1 MRLPLRWKLILSIG
15 LPAIVVWGA
24 MSWILADQA
33 GRRSERRLEE
43 ESTRRIGRIAALVE
57 ARVERIASAAGQAA
71 SALAKAPELSDA
83 ALRSL
88 REAALEN
95 EPAIKNAGAAG
106 KLFEQRG
113 APRGITL
120 ARAAGG
126 FEARVFP
133 GAEAAAAPAGEAA
146 GWRVPASDRG
156 PGLAFTAPFARPN
169 GERGEVSFEV
179 SLEDL
184 CAGLPE
190 ELRREGAF
198 VLAGPQGRILCA
210 FAPPGSRLPEEISVP
225 EIVRKSG
232 RADLEALGRR
242 IDSGETGIARAPGLL
257 TPDPRW
263 FAYAPI
269 RPLGGFLI
277 ASVPESVVLAFSRSQ
292 IYLGF
297 VLLSTGLAALLGIII
312 AMSTRITAP
321 LSRLAGAV
329 AQLGTGNLETRVTE
343 VPEGDEI
350 GDLAASFN
358 RMVGDLE
365 GHVQA
370 LQRETAAR
378 EKVEGELRVARG
390 IQTALLPKRLPAGE
404 KFEISAANLAA
415 RHVAGDFYDAFLRN
429 PDTLV
434 FLVADVSGKGLPAA
448 LFMAV
453 SRTVLRRLLQAE
465 APLSEVLAQANQ
477 ALEGENVGG
486 MYVTLFAGIYDI
498 PSGTLRYANAAHP
511 VPHRIDARCQVSD
524 LGEVT
529 GTMVGLLPGRTYEE
543 KVEHLAVGDRILIVT
558 DGVPEAKDA
567 AEEFFG
573 EDRLKALLA
582 AGDPAETA
590 DALRKR
596 VIAEVER
603 YQGENLAD
611 DVTVMALRR
620 LA

>member
-1 MRLPLRWKLILSIG
+1 MRLPLRWKLILAIG
-15 LPAIVVWGA
+15 LPAIAVWGA

-57 ARVERIASAAGQAA
+57 AKVERIAATAGQAA
-71 SALAKAPELSDA
+71 SALAKAPDLSEA

-88 REAALEN
+88 LEAALET
-95 EPAIKNAGAAG
+95 EPEILRASAAWKPVG
-106 KLFEQRG
+106 ERA
-113 APRGITL
+113 APRGIALT
-120 ARAAGG
+120 RVAGSI
-126 FEARVFP
+126 EARVVA
-133 GAEAAAAPAGEAA
+133 GTEAVPAGDAA
-146 GWRVPASDRG
+146 GWKVPAAGHD
-156 PGLAFTAPFARPN
+156 PGLVFTAPFARPD
-169 GERGEVSFEV
+169 GGSGALSFQV

-190 ELRREGAF
+190 ELRREGAYA
-198 VLAGPQGRILCA
+198 LAGPQGRILCA
-210 FAPPGSRLPEEISVP
+210 FAPPGSRLPEEVSLP

-232 RADLEALGRR
+232 RADLEALRRR
-242 IDSGETGIARAPGLL
+242 IESGETGIARAPGLL

-297 VLLSTGLAALLGIII
+297 VLLSAGLAALLGIII

-321 LSRLAGAV
+321 LSRLSGAV
-329 AQLGTGNLETRVTE
+329 AQLGTGNLKTRVTE
-343 VPEGDEI
+343 VPAGDEI

-365 GHVQA
+365 RHVEA

-415 RHVAGDFYDAFLRN
+415 RHVAGDFYDAFLRS

-434 FLVADVSGKGLPAA
+434 LLVADVSGKGLPAA

-453 SRTVLRRLLQAE
+453 SRTVLRRLLQSE
-465 APLSEVLAQANQ
+465 APLSEILAQANQ

-511 VPHRIDARCQVSD
+511 VPHRIDVQGKVTD

-543 KVEHLAVGDRILIVT
+543 KVERLAVGDRILIVT

-573 EDRLKALLA
+573 EERLKSLLA
-582 AGDPAETA
+582 AGDPGETA

-620 LA
+620 LG

>member
-1 MRLPLRWKLILSIG
+1 MRLPLRWKLILAIS
-15 LPAIVVWGA
+15 LPAIAVWGA

-43 ESTRRIGRIAALVE
+43 ESTRRIGRIAALIE
-57 ARVERIASAAGQAA
+57 SRVERIAATAGQAA
-71 SALAKAPELSDA
+71 AAAGKAPDLSEA
-83 ALRSL
+83 ASRSL
-88 REAALEN
+88 LEAALEN
-95 EPAIKNAGAAG
+95 EPAILRAGAAW
-106 KLFEQRG
+106 KLPGEPG
-113 APRGITL
+113 AHGIALT
-120 ARAAGG
+120 RAAGG
-126 FEARVFP
+126 FEAETLP
-133 GAEAAAAPAGEAA
+133 EEAASRQTADTA
-146 GWRVPASDRG
+146 GWKVPEAERG
-156 PGLAFTAPFARPN
+156 PGLVFTAPFARPS
-169 GERGEVSFEV
+169 GGQGDLSFEV

-184 CAGLPE
+184 CAGLPV
-190 ELRREGAF
+190 ELRREGAYA
-198 VLAGPQGRILCA
+198 LAGPQGRILCA
-210 FAPPGSRLPEEISVP
+210 FAPPGSRLPEEVSLP

-232 RADLEALGRR
+232 RADLEDLGRR
-242 IDSGETGIARAPGLL
+242 IASGETGIARAPGLL
-257 TPDPRW
+257 TPDRRW

-269 RPLGGFLI
+269 HSLDGYLI

-292 IYLGF
+292 IYIGF
-297 VLLSTGLAALLGIII
+297 VLLSAGLAALLGIII

-321 LSRLAGAV
+321 LSHLSGAV
-329 AQLGTGNLETRVTE
+329 AELGTGNLKTRVTE
-343 VPEGDEI
+343 VPAGDEI

-365 GHVQA
+365 RHVEA

-390 IQTALLPKRLPAGE
+390 IQTALLPKRLPTGS
-404 KFEISAANLAA
+404 KFEISATNLAA

-434 FLVADVSGKGLPAA
+434 LLVADVSGKGLPAA

-453 SRTVLRRLLQAE
+453 SRTVLRRLLHSE
-465 APLSEVLAQANQ
+465 APLSEVLAQANES
-477 ALEGENVGG
+477 LEGENVGG

-511 VPHRIDARCQVSD
+511 VPHRIDARGKVTD

-529 GTMVGLLPGRTYEE
+529 GTMVGLLPARTYEE

-573 EDRLKALLA
+573 DERLKSLLG
-582 AGDPAETA
+582 AGDPGETA
-590 DALRKR
+590 DALRRR

-620 LA
+620 LG

>member
-1 MRLPLRWKLILSIG
+1 MRLPLRWKLILAIG
-15 LPAIVVWGA
+15 LPAIAVWGA
-24 MSWILADQA
+24 MSWILTDQA

-43 ESTRRIGRIAALVE
+43 ESTRRIGRIAALIE
-57 ARVERIASAAGQAA
+57 ARVERIAGTAGQAA
-71 SALAKAPELSDA
+71 AAAAKAPGLSEA
-83 ALRSL
+83 GLRSL
-88 REAALEN
+88 LEAALEN
-95 EPAIKNAGAAG
+95 EPAILRASAAWKLLEERDAPHGMALTPSAGGLQAAG
-106 KLFEQRG
+106 LSQ
-113 APRGITL
+113 
-120 ARAAGG
+120 
-126 FEARVFP
+126 
-133 GAEAAAAPAGEAA
+133 EAAAALSGGAA
-146 GWRVPASDRG
+146 GWRVPSTESG
-156 PGLAFTAPFARPN
+156 GGLVFTATFDRPS
-169 GERGEVSFEV
+169 GGRGVLSFEV
-179 SLEDL
+179 SLEEL

-190 ELRREGAF
+190 ELRREGAYA
-198 VLAGPQGRILCA
+198 LAGPQGRILCA
-210 FAPPGSRLPEEISVP
+210 FAPPGSRLPEERSLP

-232 RADLEALGRR
+232 RADLEDLGRR
-242 IDSGETGIARAPGLL
+242 IESGETGMARAPGLL

-269 RPLGGFLI
+269 RSLGGFLV

-297 VLLSTGLAALLGIII
+297 VLLSAGLLLMLGIVV

-321 LSRLAGAV
+321 LSRLAFAV
-329 AQLGTGNLETRVTE
+329 GELGSGNLKTRVTD
-343 VPEGDEI
+343 VPAGDEI

-365 GHVQA
+365 RHVEA

-453 SRTVLRRLLQAE
+453 SRTVLRPLLQSE

-477 ALEGENVGG
+477 ALEGENVSG

-511 VPHRIDARCQVSD
+511 VPHRIDARGKVTD

-543 KVEHLAVGDRILIVT
+543 RVEQLAVGDRVVIVT

-573 EDRLKALLA
+573 EERLKALLA
-582 AGDPAETA
+582 AGTPGETA
-590 DALRKR
+590 DALRGR
-596 VIAEVER
+596 VLAEVER

-611 DVTVMALRR
+611 DVTVMTLRR
-620 LA
+620 LG